1 MLDGLHLFVAKSGK
15 WGSRGRVANGPAEV
29 DGGSDGR
36 VGTGEVRHF
45 SVMRKKLN
53 GLCDAFGAGLCGIHP
68 IAAIMLGCAT
78 EVPTIRSMHCPSAS
92 FVGSF
97 MDEDF
102 GAGWSNGCF
111 VVVESAIELG
121 FRREVW
127 IDAGW
132 AHEV

>member
-1 MLDGLHLFVAKSGK
+1 MFVAKNGK
-15 WGSRGRVANGPAEV
+15 WGSMGRVVNGPAEV

-36 VGTGEVRHF
+36 VGRGEVRHF
-45 SVMRKKLN
+45 SVKRKKLN

-78 EVPTIRSMHCPSAS
+78 EVPTICSMHGPSAS

-102 GAGWSNGCF
+102 GAGRGERSF

-121 FRREVW
+121 FSR
-127 IDAGW
+127 
-132 AHEV
+132 